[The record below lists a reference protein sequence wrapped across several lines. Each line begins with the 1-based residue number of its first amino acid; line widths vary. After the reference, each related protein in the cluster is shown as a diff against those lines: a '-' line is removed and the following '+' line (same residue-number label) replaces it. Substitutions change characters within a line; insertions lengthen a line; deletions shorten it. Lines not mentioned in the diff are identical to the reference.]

1 MKRSLTSP
9 SRRSMTRM
17 MKRVV
22 RRMKMMTSDGA
33 PRDNGPCF
41 IQQWSGYTRPRG
53 DHKKGA
59 YIHVLELFS
68 FTPHRDVLFLLLSC
82 YNG

>member
-1 MKRSLTSP
+1 
-9 SRRSMTRM
+9 
-17 MKRVV
+17 
-22 RRMKMMTSDGA
+22 MKMMTSDGA